1 MFALLRH
8 LLFRLEPERAH
19 ALTLWALRMG
29 LARLPAM
36 QDDPILATRLWGRS
50 LRNPIGLA
58 AGFDKNAEVIEAML
72 ELGFGAVEVGSVTP
86 LPQPGNPRPR
96 VFRLTEDE
104 GVINRLGFNNGGIE
118 EMARRL
124 EAYRGAHPLGGA
136 QGLLGVNLG
145 KNKQSTDAG
154 ADYAAGARALAGF
167 ADYLVVNVSSPNT
180 PGLRALQD
188 PRELEAILEPLR
200 AALPR
205 PAPPL
210 VLKVAPDLSD
220 ADKLDIAAFAL
231 EHELDGLIVSNTTIS
246 RPAGLRG
253 AASGEAGGLSGRPLF
268 HLATAAL
275 SDFYRLTEGRVA
287 LIGTGGVASG
297 ADAYA
302 KIRAGASMVQLYTA
316 LIFQGPDLVWRI
328 KQDLT
333 ELPRRDGFESLEQAV
348 GAGLPD
354 TPRQNS
360 P

>member
-1 MFALLRH
+1 
-8 LLFRLEPERAH
+8 
-19 ALTLWALRMG
+19 
-29 LARLPAM
+29 M
-36 QDDPILATRLWGRS
+36 QDDPILATRLWGRR
-50 LRNPIGLA
+50 LPNPIGLA
-58 AGFDKNAEVIEAML
+58 AGFDKNAEVIEAMFG
-72 ELGFGAVEVGSVTP
+72 LGFGAVEVGSVTP

-96 VFRLTEDE
+96 VFRLLEDE
-104 GVINRLGFNNGGIE
+104 GVINRLGFNNEGVE
-118 EMARRL
+118 EMAMRL
-124 EAYRGAHPLGGA
+124 KAYRGANPVGGA

-145 KNKQSTDAG
+145 KNKQSPDAG

-188 PRELEAILEPLR
+188 PRELEAILSPLR
-200 AALPR
+200 ATLPR

-220 ADKLDIAAFAL
+220 ADKRDIAAFAL

-246 RPAGLRG
+246 RPAGLRS
-253 AASGEAGGLSGRPLF
+253 AAREEAGGLSGRPLF

-275 SDFYRLTEGRVA
+275 ADFQRLTEGRIA

-302 KIRAGASMVQLYTA
+302 KIRAGACMVQLYTA

-328 KQDLT
+328 KQDLA
-333 ELPRRDGFESLEQAV
+333 ELLRRDGFESLEQAV
-348 GAGLPD
+348 GAGLPEG
-354 TPRQNS
+354 TRQQGL
-360 P
+360 